1 MDRLSSV
8 QSVRRDMIASLDA
21 LSALLG
27 DVRGHLMTVND
38 RTSALVAAQQEPI
51 EGVTHIPELASD
63 LSRAMRHWSGSMT
76 NGTSRML
83 LRETRTLLNGL
94 TRIRIFFQFLATITS
109 IQISRSRSGQLS
121 AFVGALRGV
130 SAQIETE
137 LAQAQSGLDAFE
149 QSFESILVVANEGA
163 DHLDP
168 AARRLTEILAPIV
181 AGQAQM
187 TTRRQRVTVQAQEL
201 SGRIEQ
207 VIARLVSTFQ
217 FSDSAAQ
224 RLEHVETILARA
236 VSRDP
241 GPERAAFE
249 RLASAQLQALERDTH
264 DILTLLDESFQTI
277 EGLGG
282 GFVAE
287 LAAQRAEVE
296 PLLAAQ
302 DRAFGQLNEALGTVM
317 PTLQGIIARSAGF
330 EGQIDLLHERLDN
343 LSGIGQTIGLAG
355 VNSHLEAARAEVGQK
370 ELTYIAMSVK
380 ETAQQALKTFADTG
394 RTLDKL
400 RTSFDTGEFSALQDG
415 MNRLK
420 GDLGQIAE
428 GLETARARQ
437 ALLSKLEDET
447 RTETTALARLAV
459 SGRQMTSGLVQTILR
474 IEALGALLREGLAA
488 TPDLSCLAEIAPI
501 YTMDREREVHAE
513 VLGLPPESAGFG
525 VMDMSATAAQDTLDS
540 ILF

>member
-1 MDRLSSV
+1 MDRLTSV
-8 QSVRRDMIASLDA
+8 QSVRRDMIASLDT
-21 LSALLG
+21 LSSLLV
-27 DVRGHLMTVND
+27 DVRGHLLAVND
-38 RTSALVAAQQEPI
+38 RTGALVAAQQEPI
-51 EGVTHIPELASD
+51 AGITHIPELASD
-63 LSRAMRHWSGSMT
+63 LAGAMRHWSGSMT
-76 NGTSRML
+76 NGTSRAL
-83 LRETRTLLNGL
+83 LRETRALLTGL

-130 SAQIETE
+130 STQIETE
-137 LAQAQSGLDAFE
+137 LAQAQDGLDAFE
-149 QSFESILVVANEGA
+149 QSFDSILTVAREGA

-168 AARRLTEILAPIV
+168 AARQLTGILAPIV
-181 AGQAQM
+181 TGQAQM
-187 TTRRQRVTVQAQEL
+187 AARRQRVTAQAQAL

-207 VIARLVSTFQ
+207 VVARLVGTFQ

-236 VSRDP
+236 ATAAGAP
-241 GPERAAFE
+241 HQAAFE
-249 RLASAQLQALERDTH
+249 RLAAAQLQALERDTT
-264 DILTLLDESFQTI
+264 DILTLLEDSFQTI

-287 LAAQRAEVE
+287 LATQRAEVE

-302 DRAFGQLNEALGTVM
+302 DRAFGQLNSALGTVM

-330 EGQIDLLHERLDN
+330 EAQIDLLHERLEN
-343 LSGIGQTIGLAG
+343 LSSIGQTIGLAG

-380 ETAQQALKTFADTG
+380 ETAQLALKTFADTA
-394 RTLDKL
+394 RTLERL
-400 RTSFDTGEFSALQDG
+400 RASFDTGEFSALQDG
-415 MNRLK
+415 MNQLE
-420 GDLGQIAE
+420 GDLKQIAE
-428 GLETARARQ
+428 GLDQARTRQ
-437 ALLSKLEDET
+437 ALLSRLEDET
-447 RTETTALARLAV
+447 RTETAALSRLAV

-501 YTMDREREVHAE
+501 YTMDREREIHAE
-513 VLGLPPESAGFG
+513 VLGLPPELAGFG
-525 VMDMSATAAQDTLDS
+525 AADLAAAAPQESLDS

>member
-1 MDRLSSV
+1 
-8 QSVRRDMIASLDA
+8 MIASLDA
-21 LSALLG
+21 LSSLLV
-27 DVRGHLMTVND
+27 DVRGHLLTVND
-38 RTSALVAAQQEPI
+38 RTGALISAQQEPVP
-51 EGVTHIPELASD
+51 GVIHIPELAGD
-63 LSRAMRHWSGSMT
+63 LARAMRHWSASMA
-76 NGTSRML
+76 NGTSRTL
-83 LRETRTLLNGL
+83 LRETRMLLNGL

-137 LAQAQSGLDAFE
+137 LAQAQGGLDAFD
-149 QSFESILVVANEGA
+149 QSFEAILAVAREGA

-187 TTRRQRVTVQAQEL
+187 TARRNRVTAQAQEL

-207 VIARLVSTFQ
+207 VVARLVSTFQ

-236 VSRDP
+236 AARPP

-249 RLASAQLQALERDTH
+249 RLAAAQLQGLERDTG
-264 DILTLLDESFQTI
+264 DVLALLEDSFHTI

-302 DRAFGQLNEALGTVM
+302 DRAFGQLNEALAAVM
-317 PTLQGIIARSAGF
+317 PMLQGIIARSAGF
-330 EGQIDLLHERLDN
+330 EGQIDLLHQRLDN
-343 LSGIGQTIGLAG
+343 LAGIGQTIGLAG

-370 ELTYIAMSVK
+370 ELT
-380 ETAQQALKTFADTG
+380 
-394 RTLDKL
+394 
-400 RTSFDTGEFSALQDG
+400 
-415 MNRLK
+415 
-420 GDLGQIAE
+420 
-428 GLETARARQ
+428 
-437 ALLSKLEDET
+437 
-447 RTETTALARLAV
+447 
-459 SGRQMTSGLVQTILR
+459 
-474 IEALGALLREGLAA
+474 
-488 TPDLSCLAEIAPI
+488 
-501 YTMDREREVHAE
+501 
-513 VLGLPPESAGFG
+513 
-525 VMDMSATAAQDTLDS
+525 
-540 ILF
+540 

>member
-1 MDRLSSV
+1 M

-21 LSALLG
+21 LSSLLV
-27 DVRGHLMTVND
+27 DVRGHLLTVNE
-38 RTSALVAAQQEPI
+38 RTGALITAQQEPI
-51 EGVTHIPELASD
+51 EGVTHIPELAGD
-63 LSRAMRHWSGSMT
+63 LAGAMRHWSASMT
-76 NGTSRML
+76 NGTSRTL

-137 LAQAQSGLDAFE
+137 LAQAQSGLDAFD
-149 QSFESILVVANEGA
+149 QSFEAILAVAREGA

-187 TTRRQRVTVQAQEL
+187 TGRRHRVTAQAQEL

-207 VIARLVSTFQ
+207 VITRLVGTFQ

-224 RLEHVETILARA
+224 RLEHVETILARGA
-236 VSRDP
+236 ARGP

-249 RLASAQLQALERDTH
+249 RLASAQLQALERDTS
-264 DILTLLDESFQTI
+264 DVLALLDDSFQTI

-287 LAAQRAEVE
+287 LAAQRAEME

-317 PTLQGIIARSAGF
+317 PMLQGIIARSAGF
-330 EGQIDLLHERLDN
+330 EGQIDLLHQRLDN
-343 LSGIGQTIGLAG
+343 LAGIGQTIGLAG

-380 ETAQQALKTFADTG
+380 ETAQKALKTFADTG
-394 RTLDKL
+394 RTLDHL
-400 RTSFDTGEFSALQDG
+400 RKSFDTGEFSALQDG
-415 MNRLK
+415 MSRLE
-420 GDLGQIAE
+420 GDLGQIAT
-428 GLETARARQ
+428 GLEQARTRQ
-437 ALLSKLEDET
+437 GLLSRLEDET
-447 RTETTALARLAV
+447 RTETAALARLAV
-459 SGRQMTSGLVQTILR
+459 SGRQMTSALVQTILR
-474 IEALGALLREGLAA
+474 IEALGSLLREGLAMS
-488 TPDLSCLAEIAPI
+488 PDLSCLEEISPI
-501 YTMDREREVHAE
+501 YTMDREREIHAE
-513 VLGLPPESAGFG
+513 VMGLPLEAAGFG
-525 VMDMSATAAQDTLDS
+525 AAELASAAPQDTLDS

>member
-1 MDRLSSV
+1 MDRQSSV
-8 QSVRRDMIASLDA
+8 HAVRRDMIASLDA
-21 LSALLG
+21 LSSLLG
-27 DVRGHLMTVND
+27 DVRGHLLTVND
-38 RTSALVAAQQEPI
+38 RTGALITAQQEPVP
-51 EGVTHIPELASD
+51 GVTHIPELAGD
-63 LSRAMRHWSGSMT
+63 LAKAMRHWSASMA

-149 QSFESILVVANEGA
+149 QSFEAILAVAREGA

-187 TTRRQRVTVQAQEL
+187 TGRRHRVTAQAQEL

-207 VIARLVSTFQ
+207 VIARLVGTFQ

-236 VSRDP
+236 GARPP

-249 RLASAQLQALERDTH
+249 RLAAAQLQGLERDTG
-264 DILTLLDESFQTI
+264 DVLVLLEDSFQTI

-317 PTLQGIIARSAGF
+317 PMLQGIIARSAGF
-330 EGQIDLLHERLDN
+330 EGQIDLLHQRLDN
-343 LSGIGQTIGLAG
+343 LAGIGQTIGLAG

-394 RTLDKL
+394 RTLDRL
-400 RTSFDTGEFSALQDG
+400 RKSFDTGEFSALQDG
-415 MNRLK
+415 MNRLE
-420 GDLGQIAE
+420 GDLGQIAT
-428 GLETARARQ
+428 GLEQARARQ
-437 ALLSKLEDET
+437 GLLSRLEDET
-447 RTETTALARLAV
+447 RTETAALARLAI
-459 SGRQMTSGLVQTILR
+459 SGRQMTSALVQTILR
-474 IEALGALLREGLAA
+474 IEALGALLREGLGA
-488 TPDLSCLAEIAPI
+488 TPDLSCLDEISPI
-501 YTMDREREVHAE
+501 YTMDREREIHAE
-513 VLGLPPESAGFG
+513 VMGLPFDAAGFG
-525 VMDMSATAAQDTLDS
+525 AADLASAAAQDTLDS